1 MSPSSWSTRSF
12 CRALF
17 DDPEARRDQLIA
29 ETWAGGV
36 GRFEDPG
43 LLVNLSATPAVVQ
56 RGPCLCGEHTREIL
70 LEHGYTTDAGRQARI
85 GERRPRRAGSEVVSR
100 VTGARATT
108 HRKHAAAPAWRN
120 GRRRRR
126 TQIIE
131 AAIASILE
139 VGFYQSSTNEIAR
152 RADVSWGALQYH
164 FGTREALLLA
174 VLREL
179 DRRFLE
185 DITAAHVEGKT
196 VGERITSLYAIL
208 GRFYDTP
215 TFLVRVQ
222 IILNLQHDPE
232 TSAEVSAEVTQHAA
246 RAEAST
252 RRLLAE
258 AIGPDASQTELRR
271 AVPRVARIR
280 A

>member
-1 MSPSSWSTRSF
+1 M
-12 CRALF
+12 
-17 DDPEARRDQLIA
+17 
-29 ETWAGGV
+29 
-36 GRFEDPG
+36 
-43 LLVNLSATPAVVQ
+43 
-56 RGPCLCGEHTREIL
+56 
-70 LEHGYTTDAGRQARI
+70 
-85 GERRPRRAGSEVVSR
+85 
-100 VTGARATT
+100 TGARATT
-108 HRKHAAAPAWRN
+108 HPKT
-120 GRRRRR
+120 RRRQRGETDVGGR
-126 TQIIE
+126 AQIIE

-139 VGFYQSSTNEIAR
+139 VGFYKSSTNEIAR

-179 DRRFLE
+179 DRRFLD

-196 VGERITSLYAIL
+196 VAERITSLYAIL

-232 TSAEVSAEVTQHAA
+232 TSTEVSAEVTEHAA

-258 AIGPDASQTELRR
+258 AIGPNASQTSYDALFHGLRGFALSR
-271 AVPRVARIR
+271 QLSLAVPIGRSGVGSRQALAVFLGKMASDDTKRES
-280 A
+280 